1 MSKRGADDLLV
12 SPGTVDS
19 MAKKMDTKS
28 SPIKDID
35 KESNQE
41 EDIVTKI
48 KETVPEWFSEAFS
61 YIIRTIKEE
70 SSTAITAQ
78 NQLQSKI
85 ESLECRISDLESHK
99 AEQDLVISKLKN
111 EVDNLEAYSRR
122 DNLVVEGIQES
133 PDENLRDKVT
143 DFLKTKLNQQDA
155 SNIQLSRV
163 HRLGKPLHQSS
174 HVSMRPRPVIIHFQN
189 YADRERIWKASWDLN
204 EKHLFIREDFTE
216 ATRQRRSQLLPV
228 LKAAKRDPHIGKCT
242 LRGDKL
248 IIDGTLYRVEDF
260 GKLPE
265 RLKWFKKGERYFQKC
280 DSTFF
285 FGKQC
290 FLSNHHSSPIHDQ
303 GTNYN
308 CVEQLYLRQKSLHF
322 DDTETARKIMK
333 ESNPGIMKRL
343 AHSIKGLDEKKW
355 LHGQSKISDG
365 KGMLSEIQP
374 KQTPEREACSQPR
387 IACGGKQKGQIFLMW
402 TFLSGPQY
410 TR

>member
-1 MSKRGADDLLV
+1 
-12 SPGTVDS
+12 
-19 MAKKMDTKS
+19 MDTKS
-28 SPIKDID
+28 SPTKDID

-99 AEQDLVISKLKN
+99 AEQDMVISKLKN

-265 RLKWFKKGERYFQKC
+265 RLKWFKKGERHFQKC

-343 AHSIKGLDEKKW
+343 AHSIKGLDETKW
-355 LHGQSKISDG
+355 L
-365 KGMLSEIQP
+365 
-374 KQTPEREACSQPR
+374 
-387 IACGGKQKGQIFLMW
+387 GKQNQWWKRHVI
-402 TFLSGPQY
+402 
-410 TR
+410 